1 MYIKEGIIDNLS
13 LQQYLLATDLLKD
26 SIQDSFDMIVTNGK
40 FNNASDR
47 RRLDT
52 KYTSVMKK
60 SNPIDVVFKD
70 KFHTQNPITGM
81 LLTKIQSGKIKTE
94 KAIENLLKEAPSV
107 KDLQIAEQLERL
119 KQYKK
124 RNNNDD
130 NDDDDDDNDTTCDND
145 NTNDLFLISCCTICH
160 CHPLIA
166 IIIVIMKGKIR
177 FKKFF
182 LWIDLKKLQLRWS
195 KKARLLR
202 EKITIKKLFLII
214 KLILKADEIFDNQRI
229 DGDLPEITMPNTQTI
244 FKELNDGKISEELR
258 FFSRGE

>member
-1 MYIKEGIIDNLS
+1 
-13 LQQYLLATDLLKD
+13 
-26 SIQDSFDMIVTNGK
+26 MIVTNGK

-130 NDDDDDDNDTTCDND
+130 NDDDDDNDTTCDND
-145 NTNDLFLISCCTICH
+145 NTNDLFLISCCIICH

-166 IIIVIMKGKIR
+166 IIIVILKGKIR

-182 LWIDLKKLQLRWS
+182 LWIDLLKNYSCVGRKKHGCCRR
-195 KKARLLR
+195 KLL
-202 EKITIKKLFLII
+202 
-214 KLILKADEIFDNQRI
+214 
-229 DGDLPEITMPNTQTI
+229 
-244 FKELNDGKISEELR
+244 
-258 FFSRGE
+258 

>member
-1 MYIKEGIIDNLS
+1 MYIKEGIVDNFS

-40 FNNASDR
+40 FDNASDR
-47 RRLDT
+47 RGLDT

-81 LLTKIQSGKIKTE
+81 LLTKIQSGKIKIE
-94 KAIENLLKEAPSV
+94 KAIENLLKEAPSI
-107 KDLQIAEQLERL
+107 KDLQIAEQLECL

-130 NDDDDDDNDTTCDND
+130 NDDDDDNDTTCDND
-145 NTNDLFLISCCTICH
+145 DTNDLFLISCCTICH

-182 LWIDLKKLQLRWS
+182 LWIDLKKLQLRWA

-214 KLILKADEIFDNQRI
+214 KPILKADEIFDNQRI

>member
-1 MYIKEGIIDNLS
+1 MYIKEGIVDNLS
-13 LQQYLLATDLLKD
+13 FPQYLLATGLLKD

-47 RRLDT
+47 RGLDT

-70 KFHTQNPITGM
+70 RFHTQNPITGM

-94 KAIENLLKEAPSV
+94 KAIGNLLKEAPSI

-130 NDDDDDDNDTTCDND
+130 NDDDNDNDTTCDND
-145 NTNDLFLISCCTICH
+145 NTNHLFLISCLTICH
-160 CHPLIA
+160 CHSLIV
-166 IIIVIMKGKIR
+166 IIIVILKGKIR
-177 FKKFF
+177 FTKFF
-182 LWIDLKKLQLRWS
+182 LWIDLLKKLQSRWA

-202 EKITIKKLFLII
+202 EKITIKK
-214 KLILKADEIFDNQRI
+214 
-229 DGDLPEITMPNTQTI
+229 G
-244 FKELNDGKISEELR
+244 
-258 FFSRGE
+258 

>member
-1 MYIKEGIIDNLS
+1 MYIKEGIVDNFS

-40 FNNASDR
+40 FDNASDR
-47 RRLDT
+47 RGLDT

-81 LLTKIQSGKIKTE
+81 LLTKIQSGKIKIG
-94 KAIENLLKEAPSV
+94 KAIENLLKEAPSI
-107 KDLQIAEQLERL
+107 KDLQIAEQLECL

-130 NDDDDDDNDTTCDND
+130 NDDDDDNDTTCDND
-145 NTNDLFLISCCTICH
+145 KTNDLFLISCCTICH

-182 LWIDLKKLQLRWS
+182 LWIDLKKLQLRWA

>member
-13 LQQYLLATDLLKD
+13 LQQYLLVTDLLKD

-130 NDDDDDDNDTTCDND
+130 NDDDNDNDTTCDND

-166 IIIVIMKGKIR
+166 IIIVILKGKIR

-182 LWIDLKKLQLRWS
+182 LWIDLLKNYSCVGRKKHGCCRR
-195 KKARLLR
+195 KLL
-202 EKITIKKLFLII
+202 
-214 KLILKADEIFDNQRI
+214 
-229 DGDLPEITMPNTQTI
+229 
-244 FKELNDGKISEELR
+244 
-258 FFSRGE
+258 

>member
-94 KAIENLLKEAPSV
+94 KAIEKLLKEAPSV

-130 NDDDDDDNDTTCDND
+130 NDDDNDNDTTCDND

-166 IIIVIMKGKIR
+166 IIIVILKGKIR

-182 LWIDLKKLQLRWS
+182 LWIDLLKNYSCVGRKKHGCCRR
-195 KKARLLR
+195 KLL
-202 EKITIKKLFLII
+202 
-214 KLILKADEIFDNQRI
+214 
-229 DGDLPEITMPNTQTI
+229 
-244 FKELNDGKISEELR
+244 
-258 FFSRGE
+258 